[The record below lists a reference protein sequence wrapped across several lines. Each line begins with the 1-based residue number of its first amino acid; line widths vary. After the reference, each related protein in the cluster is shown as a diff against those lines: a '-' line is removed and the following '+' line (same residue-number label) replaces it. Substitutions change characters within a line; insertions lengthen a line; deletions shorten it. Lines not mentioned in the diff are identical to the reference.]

1 MQFCKI
7 EYIDICLFQF
17 LGLKYFTYVTR
28 REWHDIGSHESKVLH
43 MNSFITNQ
51 LDEQVLVQKVM
62 ELLWKL
68 SHYDQKYLIVVFFYS
83 PTHEEI
89 ESWGESF
96 DKLMQSKGIFKY

>member
-1 MQFCKI
+1 M
-7 EYIDICLFQF
+7 
-17 LGLKYFTYVTR
+17 
-28 REWHDIGSHESKVLH
+28 
-43 MNSFITNQ
+43 FI
-51 LDEQVLVQKVM
+51 QKVM